1 METEQAVE
9 KQSGGF
15 VSRAVKRWDGL
26 EKWFA
31 GILMAFALVLS
42 FYSVVARYVLHLP
55 LDWSDEVS
63 IYAVVWCTFFG
74 ISSLIKTDEN
84 VRMDL
89 LIRRFSEKRKNIFH
103 FYHTLLGLGFLL
115 VVVWGGYLLVQNA
128 HKTLIVS
135 ESHLKIPMYA
145 PYLIMPLGGFL
156 LSLRMVERLVQL
168 GRKLKGERIWADPLV
183 YGLLLLTAVLMYVLS
198 LRVDTTVALILLLVV
213 MLFLGMPIA
222 FGMGIAS
229 LACLLFYHMIRID
242 GIAPKMFW
250 SVNKFAL
257 IAIPYFIVSGNL
269 MMKGGLA
276 SPLLE
281 LGYALLKKV
290 DGGLA
295 IAVMFAAVIFSAI
308 SGVSAALAATLGI
321 IAIPWMMNKGY
332 PKRFCMGLI
341 GAGGTLDILIPPSSI
356 LILYGAVSGESVSD
370 LYIAGFLPGFVLGAA
385 ISIEVWLICKYKGY
399 GRPAPEDRFSWKEVA
414 QKTKKSFWALLMP
427 FLIMG
432 GIYGGIFTVTE
443 AAVVAVFYAVV
454 ICFVVYRNIGMKEL
468 ILIFKDSIVLTSMI
482 YFIIMAATLFGFLVT
497 MEQLSDRLLAM
508 MAAAEIRPWM
518 FLAIINISVFIMGMF
533 LTPGSIILIVLPIV
547 YPILEQL
554 KISGV
559 HFGILMTI
567 NMELAF
573 LTPPVG
579 MHLFVMSAVCKEPV
593 MEVVKGV
600 LPFLILL
607 LIGLFVITYVPSF
620 SLVFLGAK

>member
-508 MAAAEIRPWM
+508 MAAAEIKPWM
-518 FLAIINISVFIMGMF
+518 FLAIINVSVFIMGMF